1 MRNLTDK
8 QKLILDYI
16 KSSIRDRG
24 FPPSV
29 REICRHFN
37 IQSPQG
43 AQRHLIALEKKGY
56 VKRDPRLAR
65 SLQITDP
72 GSGEDVTPPGAAPP
86 DGSAEWIPLVG
97 DVAAGA
103 PILAHEDILD
113 QIPLSK
119 DWLDMGRDYFFLRI
133 KGDSMAEC
141 IQPGDLVLVERGPTA
156 TKGEIVVAL
165 LEDEAT
171 VKRFIPDKDRVLLRS
186 DNPRYDDI
194 VVENNLQILG
204 RVKALIRKYT

>member
-1 MRNLTDK
+1 MKNLTDK

-24 FPPSV
+24 YPPSV

-56 VKRDPRLAR
+56 VRRDPRLAR

-72 GSGEDVTPPGAAPP
+72 GGVGDDAAEASLPE
-86 DGSAEWIPLVG
+86 GSAEWIPLVG

-103 PILAHEDILD
+103 PILAHEDIID

-141 IQPGDLVLVERGPTA
+141 IQPGDLVLVERGSTA
-156 TKGEIVVAL
+156 SKGEIVVAL
-165 LEDEAT
+165 LEDDAT

-194 VVENNLQILG
+194 VVDKNLQILG

>member
-1 MRNLTDK
+1 MKNLTDK

-24 FPPSV
+24 YPPSV

-56 VKRDPRLAR
+56 VRRDPRLAR

-72 GSGEDVTPPGAAPP
+72 GGLGDDAAEASIPE
-86 DGSAEWIPLVG
+86 GSAEWIPLVG

-103 PILAHEDILD
+103 PILAHEDVID

-141 IQPGDLVLVERGPTA
+141 IQPGDLVLVERGSTA

-165 LEDEAT
+165 LEDDAT
-171 VKRFIPDKDRVLLRS
+171 VKRFIPEKDRVLLRS

-194 VVENNLQILG
+194 VVDKNLQILG